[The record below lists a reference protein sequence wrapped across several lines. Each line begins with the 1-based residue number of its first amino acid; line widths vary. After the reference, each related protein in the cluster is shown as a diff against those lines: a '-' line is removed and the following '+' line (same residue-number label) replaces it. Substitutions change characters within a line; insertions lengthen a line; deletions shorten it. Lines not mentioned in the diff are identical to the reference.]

1 MKNVLFIIGLLIGT
15 LLFASENET
24 DGSRTATAAA
34 QETVMKEKNPA
45 SDIHYRIEALGNEL
59 KENNCLTP
67 RRVLP
72 TPINAFQVRLQNTF
86 TKVLQALRL
95 KTQDAGYKI
104 SEDVSLGQT
113 IHLSTLFCC
122 KGHHVF
128 ALRKLIIC
136 F

>member
-1 MKNVLFIIGLLIGT
+1 MKNFLFVIGLLIGT

-24 DGSRTATAAA
+24 DGSRTATAAL

-72 TPINAFQVRLQNTF
+72 TTINAFQVRLQHTF

-95 KTQDAGYKI
+95 KTHDAGYKV
-104 SEDVSLGQT
+104 SEDVSLDQT

-122 KGHHVF
+122 KGRHVF
-128 ALRKLIIC
+128 ALRKLII
-136 F
+136 

>member
-1 MKNVLFIIGLLIGT
+1 MKNFLFIIGLLIGT

-24 DGSRTATAAA
+24 DGSRTTAAPA
-34 QETVMKEKNPA
+34 LQETVMKEKNPA

-72 TPINAFQVRLQNTF
+72 TTINAFQVRLQNTF

-95 KTQDAGYKI
+95 KTQEAGYKI
-104 SEDVSLGQT
+104 SENVSLDQT

-128 ALRKLIIC
+128 ALRKLII
-136 F
+136 